1 MVSSFLYLVG
11 LLPLSG
17 SVFIT
22 SSPKSILNARI
33 GSCVVFECK
42 LNSET
47 VYPSWSINGTDY
59 PITDL
64 PLGHAFRSESYTG
77 QLTVGPLNRRMN
89 NTVYYCYVVT
99 LNGREESA
107 QAHLIITKT
116 NPENTHINCETILQN
131 SSLTPSASTVHTLK
145 PESTQKYF
153 VSVAVPITAT
163 AVTIAGTI
171 FLLGALFACYMS
183 YNWRL
188 SSAKTPK
195 HSYEDASAMCNRSR
209 ILSSATNVKIETDNY
224 V

>member
-11 LLPLSG
+11 LLPLSGIELSCYSWSFILLKITAG

-116 NPENTHINCETILQN
+116 NPENTHI
-131 SSLTPSASTVHTLK
+131 SK
-145 PESTQKYF
+145 
-153 VSVAVPITAT
+153 
-163 AVTIAGTI
+163 
-171 FLLGALFACYMS
+171 LLY
-183 YNWRL
+183 
-188 SSAKTPK
+188 T
-195 HSYEDASAMCNRSR
+195 
-209 ILSSATNVKIETDNY
+209 
-224 V
+224 